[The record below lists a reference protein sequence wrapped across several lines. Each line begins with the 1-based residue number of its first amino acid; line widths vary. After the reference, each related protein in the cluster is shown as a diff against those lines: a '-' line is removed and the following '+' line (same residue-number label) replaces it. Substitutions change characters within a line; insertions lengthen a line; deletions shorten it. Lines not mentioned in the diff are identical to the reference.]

1 VPIKRFLFCAL
12 LLLCPPR
19 QIVASAHS
27 QTGVLAAPPSPAAPF
42 DIPSFTAELHRLSAL
57 LEKKPAPQT
66 VAALRQSLP
75 AQWTVSTSDS
85 SYSIS
90 TDFLRDKLS
99 SGQLDKAQAWLDHLA
114 AQAESYSAA
123 RAAPPANA
131 KTELDHILAEDD
143 FAGVR
148 PPTVWERFRQ
158 RVVAWLERMFLK
170 LFGGMGR
177 HPIVGQFLFW
187 LVMLVGVSFIAFWLF
202 RLVTRFD
209 RMNALPP
216 TRFVVPSRSWQEW
229 IRLAREAAARNDFRE
244 AVHAA
249 YWAGIVRLQE
259 TGVLPRDRTKT
270 PREYLRIASQPSL
283 SGIAPNPLYKEPLAA
298 LTARLERIW
307 YANRGAGP
315 DDFRDSLRQ
324 LEALGCPLE

>member
-1 VPIKRFLFCAL
+1 MPIKRFLFCAL

-209 RMNALPP
+209 RMNALASSFL
-216 TRFVVPSRSWQEW
+216 RVPGRNGFASRVK
-229 IRLAREAAARNDFRE
+229 L
-244 AVHAA
+244 
-249 YWAGIVRLQE
+249 
-259 TGVLPRDRTKT
+259 
-270 PREYLRIASQPSL
+270 
-283 SGIAPNPLYKEPLAA
+283 PLATIFARPCTPPIGPA
-298 LTARLERIW
+298 LCGSKRPASSPGTAPKPPVNICASPR
-307 YANRGAGP
+307 NRRSPA
-315 DDFRDSLRQ
+315 SRQ
-324 LEALGCPLE
+324 IRFTKNRSPP

>member
-1 VPIKRFLFCAL
+1 MLCFCFVRRGKSWRPHIRRPAFWRRPL
-12 LLLCPPR
+12 LPLRHSIFRRSPRNFIASPPCSKKSPPR
-19 QIVASAHS
+19 RRWR
-27 QTGVLAAPPSPAAPF
+27 PC
-42 DIPSFTAELHRLSAL
+42 
-57 LEKKPAPQT
+57 
-66 VAALRQSLP
+66 
-75 AQWTVSTSDS
+75 
-85 SYSIS
+85 